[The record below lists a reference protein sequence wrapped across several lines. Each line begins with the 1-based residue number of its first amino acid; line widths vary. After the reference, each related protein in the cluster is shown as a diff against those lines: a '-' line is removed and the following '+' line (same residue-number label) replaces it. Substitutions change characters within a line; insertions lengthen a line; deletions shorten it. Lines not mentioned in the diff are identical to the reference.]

1 MIKSMTGFGKGEAIQ
16 ANRKFIV
23 EMKSVNHRY
32 LDVSI
37 KMPKKLNFF
46 EASIR
51 GELKKYLSRGK
62 VDLYI
67 SLEDYNENPQML
79 HYNGKLAEEYLRYIR
94 QLSEELG
101 VENDCK
107 ASRLA
112 SFPDVFTMEEESPD
126 EEALWAGL
134 SEALDKAATQMVE
147 ARTAEGEQLKE
158 DLLKKLDGMLKLVEQ
173 IEARMPE
180 TTGRYQVRLEE
191 KIRELLGN
199 TSFDESRILTEVAL
213 YADKICVDEE
223 TVRLRSHILSTQ
235 KELKEGTNVGR
246 KLDFIAQEMNREANT
261 ILSKADDLEISGC
274 AIELKTEIEKVR
286 EQIQNIE

>member
-261 ILSKADDLEISGC
+261 ILSKADDLEISSC

>member
-79 HYNGKLAEEYLRYIR
+79 HYNGRLAEEYLRYIR
-94 QLSEELG
+94 QMAEELG

-134 SEALDKAATQMVE
+134 SEALDKAAKQMVE

-158 DLLKKLDGMLKLVEQ
+158 DLLK
-173 IEARMPE
+173 
-180 TTGRYQVRLEE
+180 Y
-191 KIRELLGN
+191 
-199 TSFDESRILTEVAL
+199 
-213 YADKICVDEE
+213 
-223 TVRLRSHILSTQ
+223 LS
-235 KELKEGTNVGR
+235 N
-246 KLDFIAQEMNREANT
+246 
-261 ILSKADDLEISGC
+261 
-274 AIELKTEIEKVR
+274 
-286 EQIQNIE
+286 